1 MGDDLK
7 YAAPASQND
16 FEIAIICAL
25 PKEKAAVLL
34 LLDDLWDGRGNRH
47 RYARAPGDYNTYRH
61 GRIGRFNVV
70 IVLLDTMGK
79 VPAAGAAVNIRRS
92 YPNLSLALIIG
103 ICAGVPLAKGRE
115 VILGDVV
122 ISNVLIHRDFGRQYP
137 DRFEAKAE
145 VEDVYGRPNRNIR
158 SLLKSL
164 EEDNRPEVEEQ
175 AAEYLRRLQE
185 KHDKH
190 PKRESELGKYKYPG
204 ADKDKLFE
212 DSYEH
217 KHHDPTLNCGRCTQG
232 SICEES
238 REIECDEL
246 GCDDN
251 LLVPRQRLTR
261 HRAQGSSPLPQIHI
275 GRMGSGDSVI
285 RSAQHRK
292 ALAAEGVIGI
302 EMEGAGVWD
311 ELPCILIKGVCDYAD
326 SHKGKGWQYY
336 AAATAASVAKAVLD
350 EYPGSGRVSGDAHGP
365 QEAMNPLVDSA
376 RHQEMQQMSEK
387 DQQCLKHLRITDPRH
402 DKTRIEQTK
411 GGHYRVKFSL
421 QGMPTSNNFV
431 PRPSDITDIEKSL
444 LPHHQ
449 KSQGRNVFVLHGL
462 GGIGKTQL
470 AVNFA
475 RQYKHAFS
483 AIFWLDGTSEDSLK
497 QSFASCAKRIPKDQI
512 PENISSPKTGDE
524 VDLNDIVEHVQEW
537 LAEDDNVYWLLIFD
551 NVDLDHTQGEIPG
564 AYDIRKYL
572 RSDHGAVLITSRLS
586 KLAQLG
592 ESKLIKPTDL
602 DLSKKIFEKWYGK
615 ELMMDDDAEE
625 LLDSKLGGLPLA
637 LAQAA
642 AYIGEAN
649 IPIAKYIDLYEKQ
662 WDKLLRNTDSDLL
675 DYDDRSVWT
684 TWTISF
690 NAIETRDKNAG
701 NLLRLWAFLDN
712 REMWHS
718 LLQVARNDQEQWPKW
733 LCDIACDEVKF
744 LNIATLLLRYSMI
757 ETRESEQSS
766 YSMHPVVHEWISHIQ
781 DDDGKR
787 VFLRLAVM
795 LIGFSVPHRTT
806 KNYWV
811 LQRRL
816 LPHAEGCLRW
826 MGKLEGEYSVEDIT
840 ISHATYNLGLLYS
853 DQGRLKKAET
863 MYQRA
868 LEGSEKALGPDH
880 TSTLDTANNLGL
892 LYSHQGRL
900 KEAET
905 MYQRAL
911 EGKEKALGPDH
922 TSTLNTVC
930 SLGNLYLNQ
939 GRLKEAEIMYQRAL
953 EGYEKALGPDHTSTL
968 GTVCSLGNLYLN
980 QGRLKEAEI
989 MYQRALEGY
998 EKALGPDHTSTL
1010 GTVCSLGNLYLNQ
1023 GRLKEAEIMYQRAL
1037 EGYEK
1042 ALGPDHTSTLGTV
1055 RSLGNLYL
1063 NQGRLKEAEIMYQ
1076 PALEGYEKALGS
1088 DHTSTLDTVRSLGNL
1103 YMTQGRLQEA
1113 EAMYQRAL
1121 EGYEKALG
1129 PDHTSTLSTVH
1140 NWGILYMTQGRL
1152 QEAETMYQRALEGKE
1167 KALGPDHTSTLN
1179 TVCSLGNLYLN
1190 QGRLKEAET
1199 MYQRALE
1206 GYEKA
1211 LGPDHTST
1219 LTTVNNLGLLYSNQ
1233 GRLKEAEIMYQRA
1246 LEGKKALAPDHT
1258 STLDT
1263 VRSLGNLY
1271 MTQGRL

>member
-158 SLLKSL
+158 GLLKSL

-175 AAEYLRRLQE
+175 AAEYLRHLQE
-185 KHDKH
+185 KHDKD

-311 ELPCILIKGVCDYAD
+311 ELPCIVIKGVCDYAD

-350 EYPGSGRVSGDAHGP
+350 EYPGSGR
-365 QEAMNPLVDSA
+365 
-376 RHQEMQQMSEK
+376 
-387 DQQCLKHLRITDPRH
+387 
-402 DKTRIEQTK
+402 TK

-475 RQYKHAFS
+475 RQYKDAFS

-524 VDLNDIVEHVQEW
+524 VDLNDIMEHVQEW

-586 KLAQLG
+586 KLAQLV

-602 DLSKKIFEKWYGK
+602 DLSKKIFEKWYGE
-615 ELMMDDDAEE
+615 ELKE

-701 NLLRLWAFLDN
+701 NLLRLWAFVDN

-816 LPHAEGCLRW
+816 LPHAERCLRW
-826 MGKLEGEYSVEDIT
+826 MGKLEEGECNIEDIT
-840 ISHATYNLGLLYS
+840 IGDATDNLGLLYS
-853 DQGRLKKAET
+853 DQSRLKEAET

-868 LEGSEKALGPDH
+868 LEGYEKALGPDH
-880 TSTLDTANNLGL
+880 TSTLSTVGNLGN
-892 LYSHQGRL
+892 LYSDQGRL

-922 TSTLNTVC
+922 TSTLHTV
-930 SLGNLYLNQ
+930 SNLGNLYLNQ
-939 GRLKEAEIMYQRAL
+939 GQ
-953 EGYEKALGPDHTSTL
+953 
-968 GTVCSLGNLYLN
+968 
-980 QGRLKEAEI
+980 
-989 MYQRALEGY
+989 
-998 EKALGPDHTSTL
+998 
-1010 GTVCSLGNLYLNQ
+1010 
-1023 GRLKEAEIMYQRAL
+1023 
-1037 EGYEK
+1037 
-1042 ALGPDHTSTLGTV
+1042 
-1055 RSLGNLYL
+1055 
-1063 NQGRLKEAEIMYQ
+1063 
-1076 PALEGYEKALGS
+1076 
-1088 DHTSTLDTVRSLGNL
+1088 
-1103 YMTQGRLQEA
+1103 
-1113 EAMYQRAL
+1113 
-1121 EGYEKALG
+1121 
-1129 PDHTSTLSTVH
+1129 
-1140 NWGILYMTQGRL
+1140 
-1152 QEAETMYQRALEGKE
+1152 
-1167 KALGPDHTSTLN
+1167 
-1179 TVCSLGNLYLN
+1179 
-1190 QGRLKEAET
+1190 LKEAET

-1219 LTTVNNLGLLYSNQ
+1219 LNTVHNLGNLYSDQGRLQEAETMYQRGLEGYEKALGPDHTLTLNTVNNLG
-1233 GRLKEAEIMYQRA
+1233 I
-1246 LEGKKALAPDHT
+1246 
-1258 STLDT
+1258 
-1263 VRSLGNLY
+1263 LY
-1271 MTQGRL
+1271 MTQGRLQEAETMYQRALSGYSAALGSSHAKSLLVKENIASLQLAKGSVSLKELIFKSANIYNYVHH

>member
-137 DRFEAKAE
+137 NRFEAKAE
-145 VEDVYGRPNRNIR
+145 VEDGYGRPNRNIR

-175 AAEYLRRLQE
+175 AAEYLRHLQE
-185 KHDKH
+185 KHDKD

-246 GCDDN
+246 G
-251 LLVPRQRLTR
+251 
-261 HRAQGSSPLPQIHI
+261 
-275 GRMGSGDSVI
+275 
-285 RSAQHRK
+285 
-292 ALAAEGVIGI
+292 VIGI

-311 ELPCILIKGVCDYAD
+311 ELPCIVIKGVCDYAD

-475 RQYKHAFS
+475 RQYKDAFS

-524 VDLNDIVEHVQEW
+524 VDLNDIMEHVQEW

-615 ELMMDDDAEE
+615 ELSEH
-625 LLDSKLGGLPLA
+625 LS
-637 LAQAA
+637 
-642 AYIGEAN
+642 
-649 IPIAKYIDLYEKQ
+649 
-662 WDKLLRNTDSDLL
+662 LLRD
-675 DYDDRSVWT
+675 
-684 TWTISF
+684 
-690 NAIETRDKNAG
+690 
-701 NLLRLWAFLDN
+701 
-712 REMWHS
+712 
-718 LLQVARNDQEQWPKW
+718 P
-733 LCDIACDEVKF
+733 
-744 LNIATLLLRYSMI
+744 TL
-757 ETRESEQSS
+757 
-766 YSMHPVVHEWISHIQ
+766 
-781 DDDGKR
+781 
-787 VFLRLAVM
+787 
-795 LIGFSVPHRTT
+795 
-806 KNYWV
+806 
-811 LQRRL
+811 
-816 LPHAEGCLRW
+816 
-826 MGKLEGEYSVEDIT
+826 KL
-840 ISHATYNLGLLYS
+840 
-853 DQGRLKKAET
+853 
-863 MYQRA
+863 
-868 LEGSEKALGPDH
+868 
-880 TSTLDTANNLGL
+880 
-892 LYSHQGRL
+892 
-900 KEAET
+900 
-905 MYQRAL
+905 
-911 EGKEKALGPDH
+911 
-922 TSTLNTVC
+922 
-930 SLGNLYLNQ
+930 
-939 GRLKEAEIMYQRAL
+939 
-953 EGYEKALGPDHTSTL
+953 
-968 GTVCSLGNLYLN
+968 
-980 QGRLKEAEI
+980 
-989 MYQRALEGY
+989 
-998 EKALGPDHTSTL
+998 
-1010 GTVCSLGNLYLNQ
+1010 
-1023 GRLKEAEIMYQRAL
+1023 
-1037 EGYEK
+1037 
-1042 ALGPDHTSTLGTV
+1042 
-1055 RSLGNLYL
+1055 
-1063 NQGRLKEAEIMYQ
+1063 
-1076 PALEGYEKALGS
+1076 
-1088 DHTSTLDTVRSLGNL
+1088 
-1103 YMTQGRLQEA
+1103 
-1113 EAMYQRAL
+1113 
-1121 EGYEKALG
+1121 
-1129 PDHTSTLSTVH
+1129 
-1140 NWGILYMTQGRL
+1140 
-1152 QEAETMYQRALEGKE
+1152 
-1167 KALGPDHTSTLN
+1167 
-1179 TVCSLGNLYLN
+1179 
-1190 QGRLKEAET
+1190 
-1199 MYQRALE
+1199 
-1206 GYEKA
+1206 
-1211 LGPDHTST
+1211 T
-1219 LTTVNNLGLLYSNQ
+1219 LTRYFSDG
-1233 GRLKEAEIMYQRA
+1233 
-1246 LEGKKALAPDHT
+1246 
-1258 STLDT
+1258 
-1263 VRSLGNLY
+1263 
-1271 MTQGRL
+1271 